1 MADTLRTPCSAGAR
15 RRSPIGA
22 ICTAVGLTY
31 FSSSWIVWTILMVA
45 MTLSMGPHHPRTI
58 DEDVPLDRTRLW
70 LALAAA
76 VIFILCFTY
85 APIEPTEL
93 LK

>member
-1 MADTLRTPCSAGAR
+1 MTIAA
-15 RRSPIGA
+15 IG
-22 ICTAVGLTY
+22 TAMGLTY
-31 FSSSWIVWTILMVA
+31 FSRSWIVWTTMMVV

-58 DEDVPLDRTRLW
+58 DEDVPLDRTRVW

-76 VIFILCFTY
+76 IIFVLCFTY

>member
-1 MADTLRTPCSAGAR
+1 
-15 RRSPIGA
+15 
-22 ICTAVGLTY
+22 
-31 FSSSWIVWTILMVA
+31 MVA
-45 MTLSMGPHHPRTI
+45 MTMMMGPHHPRTI
-58 DEDVPLDRTRLW
+58 DEHIPLDRTRVL

-85 APIEPTEL
+85 SPIEPTQL